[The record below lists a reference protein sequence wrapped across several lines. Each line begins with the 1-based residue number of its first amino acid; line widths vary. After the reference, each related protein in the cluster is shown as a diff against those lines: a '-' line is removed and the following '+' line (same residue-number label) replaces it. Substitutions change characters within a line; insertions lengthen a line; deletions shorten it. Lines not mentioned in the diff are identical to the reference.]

1 MAEKLRVALI
11 LSSFLAVTSWADVL
25 SPSAIATP
33 AQPQWSELTV
43 EQKTILAPLSY
54 DWDGMDYARQKKWLG
69 ITRRFYRMTADEQ
82 RRVQVQMQD
91 WGKLTPQQRRLARE
105 NFITANKLP
114 IEKKQ
119 ELRLKWQEYSSLP
132 DEEKERLKQQA
143 ANRAALSTP
152 GQPGSSG
159 AAASLISPP
168 ASGILPL
175 GSHHPAPAP
184 SSKAAAPA
192 TAADNRD

>member
-1 MAEKLRVALI
+1 MVEKLRVALI
-11 LSSFLAVTSWADVL
+11 LSSFVAVTGWADVL

-33 AQPQWSELTV
+33 AQPQWGELTV

-69 ITRRFYRMTADEQ
+69 ITRRFYNMTADEQ

-91 WGKLTPQQRRLARE
+91 WGKLTPEQRRVARE

-114 IEKKQ
+114 VEKKQ

-132 DEEKERLKQQA
+132 DEEKDRLKQQA
-143 ANRAALSTP
+143 AKRAAPTKP
-152 GQPGSSG
+152 GLPGSG
-159 AAASLISPP
+159 GTAGNLTSPP
-168 ASGILPL
+168 PSTTLLPL
-175 GSHHPAPAP
+175 GSLHSAPAP
-184 SSKAAAPA
+184 VTTAAPA
-192 TAADNRD
+192 SALEDKD

>member
-1 MAEKLRVALI
+1 MAEKLRLALI
-11 LSSFLAVTSWADVL
+11 LSSFVAVTGWADVL

-69 ITRRFYRMTADEQ
+69 ITRRFYNMTAEEQ

-91 WGKLTPQQRRLARE
+91 WGKLTPEQRQLARE
-105 NFITANKLP
+105 NFMTANKLP
-114 IEKKQ
+114 VEKKQ
-119 ELRLKWQEYSSLP
+119 ELRLKWREYSSLP

-143 ANRAALSTP
+143 AKRPIPSNP
-152 GQPGSSG
+152 GPPGSDS
-159 AAASLISPP
+159 AAVSLIAPP
-168 ASGILPL
+168 ESASLPL
-175 GSHHPAPAP
+175 GSHHPAPATG
-184 SSKAAAPA
+184 KAAAPA
-192 TAADNRD
+192 PAAENRD

>member
-1 MAEKLRVALI
+1 MAEKLRVAVI
-11 LSSFLAVTSWADVL
+11 LSSFIAVTGWADVL

-69 ITRRFYRMTADEQ
+69 ITRRFFKMTADEQ

-91 WGKLTPQQRRLARE
+91 WGKLTPEQRRLARE

-114 IEKKQ
+114 VEKKEQ
-119 ELRLKWQEYSSLP
+119 LRLKWQEYSSLP

-143 ANRAALSTP
+143 AKRAALKP
-152 GQPGSSG
+152 GQPSSST
-159 AAASLISPP
+159 AANLNSSATSTP
-168 ASGILPL
+168 LPL
-175 GSHHPAPAP
+175 GTHHPTPTA
-184 SSKAAAPA
+184 S
-192 TAADNRD
+192 TAATRARSAEDRD

>member
-1 MAEKLRVALI
+1 
-11 LSSFLAVTSWADVL
+11 
-25 SPSAIATP
+25 
-33 AQPQWSELTV
+33 V

-114 IEKKQ
+114 VEKKQ

-159 AAASLISPP
+159 PSGQPDLTARIRTLAARQ
-168 ASGILPL
+168 
-175 GSHHPAPAP
+175 P
-184 SSKAAAPA
+184 SSCASAQQQSCRAG
-192 TAADNRD
+192 NCSG

>member
-69 ITRRFYRMTADEQ
+69 ITRRFYSMTADEQ

-91 WGKLTPQQRRLARE
+91 WGKLTPEQRRLARE

-114 IEKKQ
+114 VEEKKQ

-132 DEEKERLKQQA
+132 DEEKERLKRQQA
-143 ANRAALSTP
+143 C
-152 GQPGSSG
+152 
-159 AAASLISPP
+159 
-168 ASGILPL
+168 
-175 GSHHPAPAP
+175 
-184 SSKAAAPA
+184 
-192 TAADNRD
+192 